1 MKPANLG
8 WTAYLMNMPKG
19 DKVNMTKK
27 EQLSEA
33 NDIIYSQLSYAEA
46 KNAVL
51 IGLVGAAIF
60 SIVGII
66 VDIND
71 PCSKLIIGIQIA
83 LGCIALQF
91 TVALLI
97 SLFSFLPNL
106 GKQSAVRKNNQYFY
120 GDIATYKDA
129 KQYVS
134 EVDDSGDLEEQLAEQ
149 NIIVSKIIMAKYA
162 KFKIALNITI
172 ASLIPPYY
180 LVWAIMAICRKIMR
194 KHSKWT
200 NAYD

>member
-1 MKPANLG
+1 MKLASLI
-8 WTAYLMNMPKG
+8 WIAYHIIIRTG
-19 DKVNMTKK
+19 DKVNMTTK
-27 EQLSEA
+27 EQLSEM
-33 NDIIYSQLSYAEA
+33 NEIIYSQLSYAET

-66 VDIND
+66 VDINN

-91 TVALLI
+91 TIALLI

-106 GKQSAVRKNNQYFY
+106 SKQSAVRRINKYFY
-120 GDIATYKDA
+120 GDIGTYKDA

-134 EVDDSGDLEEQLAEQ
+134 DVKNSADLEEQLAEQ
-149 NIIVSKIIMAKYA
+149 NIIISKIIMAKHT

-180 LVWAIMAICRKIMR
+180 FVWAIMAICRKVSR
-194 KHSKWT
+194 KRRK
-200 NAYD
+200 